1 MHADAMD
8 KPGGSVNKPSF
19 FSPVIAFLEMQ
30 FTPRAIHPLQ
40 VHSTRVFSVGTELD
54 NHHHPQCRGD
64 PRPISSHPRFPA
76 PASLRQLLTF
86 QSRICP
92 FQTFHVHGLLCYVV
106 FCVCLLCV
114 GQGPKVHW

>member
-19 FSPVIAFLEMQ
+19 FPPVIAFLEMQ

-86 QSRICP
+86 QSLGFARSRHFTSMDFYAMWSSVSASCA
-92 FQTFHVHGLLCYVV
+92 
-106 FCVCLLCV
+106 
-114 GQGPKVHW
+114 